1 MWPEWIERSLKT
13 SSLVSPLLLFSF
25 IPFFLF
31 VNYRNVVVV
40 LILVISWARRPDG
53 RSRKIFGSFLWSV
66 RWKMGEIGDISSSGL
81 LQHSPTRD
89 CTVHPIFCLFS
100 PVCYY
105 WAVGSELY
113 IFFLFYVIQ
122 IGKQQYT
129 GLHSS
134 RVIPLKRL
142 IKGYYIPFNIMNG
155 TWHERY

>member
-89 CTVHPIFCLFS
+89 CTVHPISCFFS
-100 PVCYY
+100 PVRDYTLRDLSFTYFFIFCNWNCKSVIH
-105 WAVGSELY
+105 WATL
-113 IFFLFYVIQ
+113 L
-122 IGKQQYT
+122 
-129 GLHSS
+129 SS
-134 RVIPLKRL
+134 NPINVYLNCT
-142 IKGYYIPFNIMNG
+142 NI
-155 TWHERY
+155 